1 MISIVGFMSSIIWK
15 KDKGQN
21 KGSSSSPKS
30 DIIISSGFQ
39 NDLAAAIFVGTMVFS
54 VLNGIGYLA
63 SDTHWGQSLDSTLTP
78 NPDTDESTNLV
89 RHTKSDTSESISIA
103 ETTGSKVVTDGQR
116 LDDLVDI
123 GTQTVVG
130 ADDIILDADENL
142 FDLIKQLQSAIEEVE
157 ELEVTNE
164 LYLTLR
170 KDAQGSRQ
178 TLEKTIP
185 TPQPQHVRQIGTQ
198 TLPTPQPQ
206 HVRQTGTQT
215 LQEEHVRQTGTQ
227 TLQEEQIEVGT
238 QTNSVLVV

>member
-185 TPQPQHVRQIGTQ
+185 TPQPQHVRQ
-198 TLPTPQPQ
+198 
-206 HVRQTGTQT
+206 TGTQT
-215 LQEEHVRQTGTQ
+215 LQEEHVRQK
-227 TLQEEQIEVGT
+227 
-238 QTNSVLVV
+238 